1 MPLEERIY
9 SVLLV
14 SAAPQLNAALQAML
28 PPGVFAPVR
37 TVTDLS
43 AAGRALEAR
52 RFDIVIVNS
61 PLPEAPGVRFAEE
74 AASRAGT
81 VALLLTPAERYEEI
95 TDRASRCGV
104 FTLAKP
110 TSRQTLQTALGWL
123 VSARERLRR
132 TETKTL
138 TLEEK
143 MEEIRLVNRAK
154 WLLIERR
161 GMDEP
166 AAHRYIEKQ
175 AMDRCVSRRAVA
187 EELLA
192 EQRNEPQTE

>member
-1 MPLEERIY
+1 M
-9 SVLLV
+9 
-14 SAAPQLNAALQAML
+14 
-28 PPGVFAPVR
+28 
-37 TVTDLS
+37 
-43 AAGRALEAR
+43 
-52 RFDIVIVNS
+52 
-61 PLPEAPGVRFAEE
+61 
-74 AASRAGT
+74 
-81 VALLLTPAERYEEI
+81 
-95 TDRASRCGV
+95 

-192 EQRNEPQTE
+192 EERNEPHTE